1 MERESNWRACAIS
14 FKGAVGLMQ
23 LMPMTAERLGVR
35 DRCNIDQNI
44 SGGVRHLAWL
54 IERFNGDFRLAMAA
68 YYAGEDIVAKR
79 GLGYR
84 NPDVVAYVSRIRVSS
99 SASCPYANRSFR
111 RGHEEESTMKMY
123 RIVLH
128 LIVLTA
134 GITLALSQTETAPRI
149 INLDLNPHEVTTL
162 HLRPGYITSVRLPE
176 SVSSVV
182 LGDPVAFKAEHSE
195 AEPELVFFKPAVSQ
209 ATETNALITTETG
222 REISLTLVS
231 EKAGAAV
238 DYLLEYERRRSFLVP
253 AAQTSFLVADTR
265 AVDPELAA
273 SLSNSRA
280 ESEPDKLLRE
290 QMKATPHWEGK
301 DLRVSIGR
309 SAQNGDAMI
318 VAFSVFN
325 ASAKTIELLPPQIE
339 LDGNSK
345 DKHKKAIKA
354 EPVPIKTYR
363 LTSRTLA
370 PHTRA
375 DGVLV
380 FERPSFK
387 ELREHL
393 FLHTAQTDAVDRPV
407 LATISFVPQE
417 KGVSK

>member
-1 MERESNWRACAIS
+1 MLNA
-14 FKGAVGLMQ
+14 
-23 LMPMTAERLGVR
+23 
-35 DRCNIDQNI
+35 
-44 SGGVRHLAWL
+44 
-54 IERFNGDFRLAMAA
+54 
-68 YYAGEDIVAKR
+68 
-79 GLGYR
+79 GLGL
-84 NPDVVAYVSRIRVSS
+84 A
-99 SASCPYANRSFR
+99 
-111 RGHEEESTMKMY
+111 
-123 RIVLH
+123 
-128 LIVLTA
+128 TA
-134 GITLALSQTETAPRI
+134 QTETVPARI
-149 INLDLNPHEVTTL
+149 INLGLDPHGVTTL
-162 HLRPGYITSVRLPE
+162 HLRLGYVTSVRLPE
-176 SVSSVV
+176 IVSSVV
-182 LGDPVAFKAEHSE
+182 LGDAVAFKAEHSE
-195 AEPELVFFKPAVSQ
+195 AEPELVFFKPAIAQ
-209 ATETNALITTETG
+209 ARETNALITTRTG

-231 EKAGAAV
+231 ERAGTPV
-238 DYLLEYERRRSFLVP
+238 DYLLEYERPRSFSIP
-253 AAQTSFLVADTR
+253 AAQTSFLIADTR
-265 AVDPELAA
+265 AVEPELGA
-273 SLSNSRA
+273 SLSNSRG

-290 QMKATPHWEGK
+290 QANATPRWEGK
-301 DLRVSIGR
+301 ELRVSIGR
-309 SAQNGDAMI
+309 SAQSGDAMT

-393 FLHTAQTDAVDRPV
+393 LLHMAQTDAVDRPV
-407 LATISFVPQE
+407 LATVSFVPQE